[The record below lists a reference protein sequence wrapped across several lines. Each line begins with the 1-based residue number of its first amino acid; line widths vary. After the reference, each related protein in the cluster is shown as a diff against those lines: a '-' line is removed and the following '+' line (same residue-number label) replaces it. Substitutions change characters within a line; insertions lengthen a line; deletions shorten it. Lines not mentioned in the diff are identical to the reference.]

1 MENKLIIKEIQ
12 TELDFQLSDPKV
24 FGSLMEVTFKG
35 LTPQL
40 AKRAML
46 EAMMRG
52 LKFTDF
58 LQKNVYAIPF
68 KGGYSLVTSI
78 DYARKIGMRSGVC
91 GKNTPIFEEKD
102 GKVISCEITIKRKIS
117 DYVGDFTAKVY
128 FDEYYKSNQYKNSLW
143 DTKPRTML
151 SKVAEMHAL
160 RMACPEELSQAYIEE
175 EYQAEQSKNIEGE
188 VLLEDKENEA
198 IEKMKACKDLKE
210 LREFWSNLDGQL
222 KTEKVTKLKNELKDK
237 YESENIS
244 N

>member
-12 TELDFQLSDPKV
+12 SELDFQLSDPKV

-58 LQKNVYAIPF
+58 LQKNVYAVPF
-68 KGGYSLVTSI
+68 SGSYSLVTSI
-78 DYARKIGMRSGVC
+78 DYARKIGMRSGIC
-91 GKNTPIFEEKD
+91 GKSSPVFEEKD
-102 GKVISCEITIKRKIS
+102 GKVISCEITVKRKIG
-117 DYVGDFTAKVY
+117 DYIGEYSAKVY
-128 FDEYYKSNQYKNSLW
+128 LEEYSNGRNMWAS
-143 DTKPRTML
+143 KPRTML

-160 RMACPEELSQAYIEE
+160 RMACPEELSQAYVEE

-188 VLLEDKENEA
+188 VLLEDKEQEA

-222 KTEKVTKLKNELKDK
+222 KTDKITQLKNELRNK
-237 YESENIS
+237 YENKEI
-244 N
+244 

>member
-12 TELDFQLSDPKV
+12 TELDFQLSDSKV

-35 LTPQL
+35 LTPL
-40 AKRAML
+40 VAKRAML

-68 KGGYSLVTSI
+68 KEGYSLVTSI

-91 GKNTPIFEEKD
+91 GKTAPIFEEKE
-102 GKVISCEITIKRKIS
+102 GKVFSCEITIKRKINE
-117 DYVGDFTAKVY
+117 YIGDFTAKVY
-128 FDEYYKSNQYKNSLW
+128 FDEYYKSSKYPTLW

-151 SKVAEMHAL
+151 AKVAEMHAL
-160 RMACPEELSQAYIEE
+160 RMSCPEELAQAYIEE

-188 VLLEDKENEA
+188 VLIEDKENEA
-198 IEKMKACKDLKE
+198 IEKMQLCKDLKE

-222 KTEKVTKLKNELKDK
+222 KTDKVTQLKNELRDK
-237 YESENIS
+237 YENQNI
-244 N
+244 

>member
-12 TELDFQLSDPKV
+12 SELDFQLSDSKV

-58 LQKNVYAIPF
+58 LQKNVYAVPF
-68 KGGYSLVTSI
+68 SGSYSLVTSI
-78 DYARKIGMRSGVC
+78 DYARKIGMRSGIC
-91 GKNTPIFEEKD
+91 GKSSPIFEEKD
-102 GKVISCEITIKRKIS
+102 GKVISCEITVKRKIG
-117 DYVGDFTAKVY
+117 DYIGEYSSKVY
-128 FDEYYKSNQYKNSLW
+128 LDEYSNGRNLW
-143 DTKPRTML
+143 SSKPRTML

-160 RMACPEELSQAYIEE
+160 RMACPEELSQAYVEE

-222 KTEKVTKLKNELKDK
+222 KTDNVTKLKNELRDK
-237 YESENIS
+237 YEHQKI
-244 N
+244 